1 MAVIDQGKGNL
12 WMGQTQAV
20 ENVDDMGQL
29 CLLALHIFEAGWC
42 IEKEV
47 LNSDFSPHRASRR
60 LKRSDFAPFSL

>member
-1 MAVIDQGKGNL
+1 
-12 WMGQTQAV
+12 MGQTQAV

-47 LNSDFSPHRASRR
+47 LDLNFGPHWTSRW
-60 LKRSDFAPFSL
+60 LKRCDLAPFSL

>member
-1 MAVIDQGKGNL
+1 
-12 WMGQTQAV
+12 MGQTQAV

-47 LNSDFSPHRASRR
+47 LDLDFGPHRAGCR
-60 LKRSDFAPFSL
+60 LKRSDFASFSL